1 LIGTINWLLRLA
13 AAIVRPNRT
22 LNPRCPHFTGA
33 DAPIAFARHRA
44 FPVTHPMPTAIVS
57 SSIIA
62 GFLKIPPSGI
72 TSPPRCLSIESYFVG
87 GGGENEVAISNRI
100 TRHDL
105 CQPWS
110 KPSSDPIV
118 PGAGQ

>member
-1 LIGTINWLLRLA
+1 LIGTIDWPLRMS
-13 AAIVRPNRT
+13 AAIVWPNRT
-22 LNPRCPHFTGA
+22 LNARCPHFTGA

-44 FPVTHPMPTAIVS
+44 FPVTYSMPAAIVS

-62 GFLKIPPSGI
+62 GFLKIRPSGI

-87 GGGENEVAISNRI
+87 GGGEDEVAISNRI

-105 CQPWS
+105 C
-110 KPSSDPIV
+110 
-118 PGAGQ
+118 